1 MWVHRS
7 RHGQFA
13 GFTWVPRGA
22 RACHAWRARAVQIS
36 RGRSAIL
43 PGVDPSAYLARI
55 GYDGPRAA
63 TRAVLAELVARHVAA
78 IPFENLDVLLRRP
91 ISLDEAALVDKLVHR
106 RRGGYCFEHA
116 TLMAAALRALGF
128 EVATHSAR
136 VVVVTPPERSPRT
149 HMFLTVG
156 DVLLDPG
163 FGRGAAPVP
172 VPLDGTPAAGFRL
185 VRDGEWRA
193 LEFEGKRLW
202 VSTLER
208 DVPIDFVLANH
219 YTSTYPD
226 SHFVNHL
233 MLSAVT
239 PDGRVSVM
247 DRDVTEIARGETRTW
262 QLADRAALRALIARH
277 FGFDLPELEHLVVNA
292 IPAWR

>member
-1 MWVHRS
+1 M
-7 RHGQFA
+7 
-13 GFTWVPRGA
+13 
-22 RACHAWRARAVQIS
+22 
-36 RGRSAIL
+36 
-43 PGVDPSAYLARI
+43 DPSAYLARI

-63 TRAVLAELVARHVAA
+63 TREVLAELVARHVAA

-91 ISLDEAALVDKLVHR
+91 IGLDEAALVDKLVHA

-128 EVATHSAR
+128 DVATHSAR
-136 VVVVTPPERSPRT
+136 VVLVTPPERSPRT
-149 HMFLTVG
+149 HMFLTAG

-172 VPLDGTPAAGFRL
+172 VPLDGTPAAGYRL

-193 LEFEGKRLW
+193 LEFEGQRLW
-202 VSTLER
+202 VSTFEH

-219 YTSTYPD
+219 YTSTYPE

-233 MLSAVT
+233 MLSAAT

-247 DRDVTEIARGETRTW
+247 DRDVTEVARGETRTW

-277 FGFDLPELEHLVVNA
+277 FGFDLPGIERLVVNA